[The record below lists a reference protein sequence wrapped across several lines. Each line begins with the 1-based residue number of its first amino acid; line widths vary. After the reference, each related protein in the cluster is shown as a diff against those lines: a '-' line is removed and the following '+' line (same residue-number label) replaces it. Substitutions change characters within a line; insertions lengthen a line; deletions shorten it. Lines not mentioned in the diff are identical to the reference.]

1 MLLVM
6 IGTGIILCL
15 GYGIKET
22 MDKRREDTDNESD

>member
-15 GYGIKET
+15 VYGIKET
-22 MDKRREDTDNESD
+22 MNKHRQEDEE